1 MPGEGWRA
9 GVRRLLQEVSIP
21 VKRRESVSVL
31 YRQPGRED
39 AARAAGSD
47 GSRKSEKETGGKAV
61 DGEEEPGSIQ
71 V

>member
-1 MPGEGWRA
+1 MPGIRRNA

-21 VKRRESVSVL
+21 VKRRESVPVL
-31 YRQPGRED
+31 YRQPRRED
-39 AARAAGSD
+39 AARAIGTD
-47 GSRKSEKETGGKAV
+47 GSRKSEKETSGKAV